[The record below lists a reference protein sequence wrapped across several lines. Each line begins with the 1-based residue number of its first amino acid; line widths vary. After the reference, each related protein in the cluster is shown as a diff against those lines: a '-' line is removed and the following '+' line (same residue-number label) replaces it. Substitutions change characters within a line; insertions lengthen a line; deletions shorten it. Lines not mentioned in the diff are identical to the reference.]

1 MITITKESIK
11 QELDY
16 FNDEQLKQV
25 ADFIEFIKFQTKF
38 TRQQTDVSQFANL
51 YQEFAQEDRELA
63 EAGISEYSELL
74 NREDKNASG
83 TGEIWL
89 ANLDPTKGSEQ
100 AGTRPIIIFQENTIS
115 KFTSTI
121 ITIPLTTNLR
131 RAALPSCLLLS
142 NGQGGLNQD
151 SVALCHQ
158 LRVLDKT
165 RLIKRLGQ
173 IDINVIAELERTVL
187 FTLGYQAL

>member
-1 MITITKESIK
+1 MKVE
-11 QELDY
+11 
-16 FNDEQLKQV
+16 
-25 ADFIEFIKFQTKF
+25 
-38 TRQQTDVSQFANL
+38 R
-51 YQEFAQEDRELA
+51 
-63 EAGISEYSELL
+63 
-74 NREDKNASG
+74 
-83 TGEIWL
+83 GEIWF

-131 RAALPSCLLLS
+131 RAALPSCLLIS

-173 IDINVIAELERTVL
+173 LDINVIAELERTVL
-187 FTLGYQAL
+187 FTLGYQTP

>member
-1 MITITKESIK
+1 M
-11 QELDY
+11 
-16 FNDEQLKQV
+16 QV
-25 ADFIEFIKFQTKF
+25 E
-38 TRQQTDVSQFANL
+38 R
-51 YQEFAQEDRELA
+51 
-63 EAGISEYSELL
+63 
-74 NREDKNASG
+74 
-83 TGEIWL
+83 GEIWL

-187 FTLGYQAL
+187 FTLGYQALLHSKASLAYF

>member
-1 MITITKESIK
+1 MKVE
-11 QELDY
+11 
-16 FNDEQLKQV
+16 
-25 ADFIEFIKFQTKF
+25 
-38 TRQQTDVSQFANL
+38 R
-51 YQEFAQEDRELA
+51 
-63 EAGISEYSELL
+63 
-74 NREDKNASG
+74 
-83 TGEIWL
+83 GEIWL

-131 RAALPSCLLLS
+131 RAALPSCLLIS

-158 LRVLDKT
+158 IRVLDKT

-173 IDINVIAELERTVL
+173 LDTEAIAELERIVL
-187 FTLGYQAL
+187 FTLGYQMS